1 MGFNNASE
9 GAFSY
14 QEQNRHFS
22 DSKEELQIQND
33 CWFAMSINKSQ
44 VMFAEIYHSGQ
55 GQFIIWQCQ

>member
-1 MGFNNASE
+1 LTMHQR

-33 CWFAMSINKSQ
+33 WLGCD
-44 VMFAEIYHSGQ
+44 EH
-55 GQFIIWQCQ
+55 